1 MTLSRF
7 SACTIIV
14 SLLLLIIY
22 TKNII
27 YLEST
32 HEISWS
38 DHQIYR
44 IYGKNVSVGVP
55 SLQNLKLYNLCST
68 QDTELKLSPDFTYY
82 NDYCYHQNTS
92 GTKYS
97 KILSKFLFIFFH
109 HRVEYPRIKQCA
121 NFFSKSDQPNL

>member
-44 IYGKNVSVGVP
+44 IYGKNVPVGVP

-68 QDTELKLSPDFTYY
+68 QDIELKLSPDFTYY
-82 NDYCYHQNTS
+82 NVFSCPKFVGCSQTVTIVVTKIPPEKGVS
-92 GTKYS
+92 GTWSRTIIQNFY
-97 KILSKFLFIFFH
+97 FYFFF
-109 HRVEYPRIKQCA
+109 VIV
-121 NFFSKSDQPNL
+121 